1 MGRPVGN
8 PRKAAQFISQGNKGI
23 DDWLKSMTDRF
34 EAAVLS
40 EQAMSEAVDV
50 IADDAYERTPVETG
64 DLRKSQQ
71 REVEK
76 TPLYVEGEISYNKNG
91 KAPYAGFV
99 HEIADAYH
107 PVGEY
112 KFLEKAMRA
121 KFNDA
126 MTRYAQVVKIGSKLS

>member
-8 PRKAAQFISQGNKGI
+8 RSKAQAYMTAGNLSIEG
-23 DDWLKSMTDRF
+23 WLKSIEDKMKGH
-34 EAAVLS
+34 VIS
-40 EQAMSEAVDV
+40 EQAMTEAVDI

-64 DLRKSQQ
+64 DLRQSQQ

-76 TPLYVEGEISYNKNG
+76 HPGWVEGEISYNKNG
-91 KAPYAGFV
+91 NAPYAGFV

-121 KFNDA
+121 KFDDA
-126 MTRYAQVVKIGSKLS
+126 LARYAQVVKIGSKL

>member
-8 PRKAAQFISQGNKGI
+8 PRKAAEFISSGNKGI
-23 DDWLKSMTDRF
+23 DDWVKSIQNKMV
-34 EAAVLS
+34 ASVLS
-40 EQAMSEAVDV
+40 KQAMEEAVEV
-50 IADDAYERTPVETG
+50 IAEDAHDRTPIETG

-71 REVEK
+71 TEVTK

-91 KAPYAGFV
+91 NAPYAGFV

-112 KFLEKAMRA
+112 KFLEKALRA
-121 KFNDA
+121 KFDDA
-126 MTRYAQVVKIGSKLS
+126 MAKYAQVVKVGKAVK